1 MLVKKHHSC
10 NQLSG
15 QLFKCNNCNGFTKII
30 REIREINTDELVNIE
45 LISQSDNIC
54 SVTYELEV
62 QISFIDN
69 TYDYITCGDC
79 IHPLVTF
86 FVNEKM
92 GSA

>member
-1 MLVKKHHSC
+1 MLVKKYHFC

-15 QLFKCNNCNGFTKII
+15 QLFKCNNCDGFPKII
-30 REIREINTDELVNIE
+30 RETRGINTDDLVNIE
-45 LISQSDNIC
+45 LISQSNNIC
-54 SVTYELEV
+54 TVTYELEV

-79 IHPLVTF
+79 SHPLLTL

-92 GSA
+92 GLA